1 MRMIVASACI
11 GVRWRSNIVARGT
24 IGRRSPTRF
33 LQSLITGAPTKD
45 ASNAEI
51 DHGLSSRLNRGV
63 HRSMCMPACLP
74 DAAQR
79 ARRLDEGTARK
90 DERRI
95 DCSCRR
101 GTLKQHVPEGG

>member
-1 MRMIVASACI
+1 MIVASACI

-63 HRSMCMPACLP
+63 HRSMCMPACP
-74 DAAQR
+74 TPRSAHDGSTR
-79 ARRLDEGTARK
+79 ARRARTN
-90 DERRI
+90 DASIVHAVEA
-95 DCSCRR
+95 
-101 GTLKQHVPEGG
+101 H